1 MRSSEHLNWENGI
14 IAAIEEQSLTAEIQA
29 VHDINDVDNILY
41 GDVLPVIQNTS
52 SQLIPVEDV
61 KSFLELTG
69 KCPILDLKVIERI
82 FEELKNDRLAVLGYN
97 ISSDC
102 LVETAPWQKL
112 YRYLIENEP
121 YIDRLFLE
129 VSETRPLGN
138 AFGLKRKIHQLR
150 RMGARIGIE
159 NFGSGYITPLRLLD
173 LDIDLIKIDPS
184 FVRNHFQKVASL
196 ESIIKFAA
204 SIAPIVVVNGIETEQ
219 QYSLIKELKASHG
232 QGSYL
237 SQPIRF
243 DSVDAYPEKIYSKS

>member
-1 MRSSEHLNWENGI
+1 MPSSEHLSWENGI
-14 IAAIEEQSLTAEIQA
+14 IAAIEEQPIAAEIQA
-29 VHDINDVDNILY
+29 VHGINDVDNILY
-41 GDVLPVIQNTS
+41 GDVLPLIHNTS

-61 KSFLELTG
+61 KSFLELIG

-82 FEELKNDRLAVLGYN
+82 LDELKNDRFAVLGYN

-102 LVETAPWQKL
+102 LVETDPWQKL
-112 YRYLIENEP
+112 YSYLIKNEP
-121 YIDRLFLE
+121 FIDRLFLQ

-150 RMGARIGIE
+150 RMGVRIGIE

-173 LDIDLIKIDPS
+173 LDVDLIKIDPS
-184 FVRNHFQKVASL
+184 FVRNHLEKVASL
-196 ESIIKFAA
+196 ESIIQFAT
-204 SIAPIVVVNGIETEQ
+204 SVAPIVVVNGIETDQ

-232 QGSYL
+232 QGSYF

-243 DSVDAYPEKIYSKS
+243 DSVDAYPEKISIKS